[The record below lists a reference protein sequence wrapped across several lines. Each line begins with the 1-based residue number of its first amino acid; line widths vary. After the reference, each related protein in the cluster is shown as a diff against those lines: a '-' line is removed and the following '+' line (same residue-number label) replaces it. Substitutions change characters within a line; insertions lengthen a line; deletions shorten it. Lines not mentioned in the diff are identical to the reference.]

1 MYSKFYQNT
10 KGLCVDMWMNCTMCM
25 HARARVCVCVCVC
38 VSVCACMSV
47 HIHVC
52 TKSECRQH
60 IVPSFSSVSALML
73 CISSTT
79 SRMSCNSSREKCSR
93 RSGWYTWHRGGVGAM
108 DTGWTKGGHAI
119 EVYTSKVHIH
129 MCKSRQ

>member
-1 MYSKFYQNT
+1 MKDKVVHVFYSCKFYQNT
-10 KGLCVDMWMNCTMCM
+10 NVCVCLC
-25 HARARVCVCVCVC
+25 ARARMYIYMYVP
-38 VSVCACMSV
+38 
-47 HIHVC
+47 
-52 TKSECRQH
+52 KSDCRQH

-93 RSGWYTWHRGGVGAM
+93 RSGWYTWHRGGGGAM
-108 DTGWTKGGHAI
+108 DTGHVM